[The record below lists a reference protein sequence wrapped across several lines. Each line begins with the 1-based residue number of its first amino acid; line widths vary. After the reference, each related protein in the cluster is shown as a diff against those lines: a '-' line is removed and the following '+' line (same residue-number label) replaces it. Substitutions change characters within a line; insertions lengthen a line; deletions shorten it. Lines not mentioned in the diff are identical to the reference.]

1 MSVRGDA
8 RAGSAAAKGCAD
20 QEMRNRKSSESNRP
34 YLKALVARSN
44 GDMFE
49 LDDYAA
55 TGMSGE
61 RMAVLTVDSTRNLPF
76 GSELMMLPDR
86 VPILFHTGKKQFE
99 AVAEDPLAPGQPIYP
114 VAAFNSPGYAV
125 TGICAYSERPRAG
138 WLPLFSYGAVGW
150 HRNRFRSAV
159 FQVDRERRQ
168 DLRLMKKAAVRAG
181 IHQKRRQMPGNRL
194 RLHLETCALTYACP
208 AGKNFFLGRYEA
220 PLPTSR
226 RCNAGCLGCISQQ
239 NNSAVP
245 CTQQRIDFTP
255 TPEEISEV
263 ALSHIHKVPRG
274 IVSFGQGCEGEPL
287 TACNVIEPAIR
298 RIRAATTRGTI
309 HLNTN
314 GSRPDLLEKLFD
326 AGLDSMRVSL
336 NSVQERYYNG
346 YFRPRGYRFADV
358 GQGIDAALDKGLFVS
373 LNYLHCPGVTDTE
386 GEMRAFKRFLRKH
399 PVHMIQWRNLNM
411 DPLRY
416 WNAMDNLHPLGDA
429 TGMRHLFSDIRK
441 AFPGLRHGYFN
452 PPKETF

>member
-1 MSVRGDA
+1 MSGRGDV
-8 RAGSAAAKGCAD
+8 RAASAEAKGRAD
-20 QEMRNRKSSESNRP
+20 QEMKNRKSSESNRS

-44 GDMFE
+44 GDVFE
-49 LDDYAA
+49 LEDYAA

-61 RMAVLTVDSTRNLPF
+61 RMAVLTADSTRNLPF

-86 VPILFHTGKKQFE
+86 VPILFHTGKERFE
-99 AVAEDPLAPGQPIYP
+99 AVAENPLKPGQPVYP
-114 VAAFNSPGYAV
+114 VAAFNSPGYVV

-150 HRNRFRSAV
+150 HRDRFRSAV

-181 IHQKRRQMPGNRL
+181 IQLKREQMPENRL
-194 RLHLETCALTYACP
+194 RQHLEKCALTYACP

-226 RCNAGCLGCISQQ
+226 RCNAGCLGCISLQ
-239 NNSAVP
+239 NNHSVP

-255 TPEEISEV
+255 SPEEISEV
-263 ALSHIHKVPRG
+263 ALSHIRKVPRG
-274 IVSFGQGCEGEPL
+274 VVSFGQGCEGEPL
-287 TACNVIEPAIR
+287 TAADVIEPAIR
-298 RIRAATTRGTI
+298 RVRAATSRGTI

-326 AGLDSMRVSL
+326 AGLDSVRVSL

-346 YFRPRGYRFADV
+346 YFRPRGYRFTDV
-358 GQGIDAALDKGLFVS
+358 VRGIDAALNKGLFVS
-373 LNYLHCPGVTDTE
+373 LNYLHCPGFTDAT
-386 GEMRAFKRFLRKH
+386 GEMRAFKRFLREH

-416 WNAMDNLHPLGDA
+416 WNAMKDLHPLGA
-429 TGMRHLFSDIRK
+429 AVGMHQLFSDIRK
-441 AFPGLRHGYFN
+441 VFPGLRHGYFN